1 MSVSLGIL
9 FGIIAMIGWGFSDF
23 FAAMAARKTS
33 VIKTLV
39 WSQIVGTLMLI
50 LAFLLFFKFPDISF
64 NYLMLILISAFLNII
79 ALLAFYKGMQIGN
92 VSVISPI
99 SSAYAAI
106 TVILSLIFLNEKLTA
121 LQAAGISLAILG
133 TILASFKLHGL
144 MKLKLKNIVNGVRY
158 GIIAMLGWGIAFV
171 FIGILVENLGW
182 FFPPLL
188 VKTTG
193 IFYILAYAG
202 TAKKSISFPKNAALL
217 VALIGILE
225 TIGFL
230 SIGAGMSF
238 EQTSIVVPVS
248 STYALMTVILA
259 QIFFKEVIE
268 LNQKIGI
275 IAVLLGLVLL
285 SI

>member
-1 MSVSLGIL
+1 MTLSLGIL
-9 FGIIAMIGWGFSDF
+9 FGIIAMLGWGFSDF

-33 VIKTLV
+33 VIKTLI

-50 LAFLLFFKFPDISF
+50 PALLFFRFPDISF
-64 NYLMLILISAFLNII
+64 NYLMLILIGAFLNII
-79 ALLAFYKGMQIGN
+79 ALLAFYKGLQVGN

-106 TVILSLIFLNEKLTA
+106 TVVLSLIFLNEKLNA
-121 LQAAGISLAILG
+121 LQAAGISLSILG
-133 TILASFKLHGL
+133 TILASFKLRDL
-144 MKLKLKNIVNGVRY
+144 MKLKLENIVSGVRY
-158 GIIAMLGWGIAFV
+158 GLIAMLSWGIAFV
-171 FIGILVENLGW
+171 FIGILVKNLGW
-182 FFPPLL
+182 LFPPLL
-188 VKTTG
+188 IKTAG

-202 TAKKSISFPKNAALL
+202 TAKKNISFPKNAALI

-230 SIGAGMSF
+230 SIGAGISF

-268 LNQKIGI
+268 VNQKIGVA
-275 IAVLLGLVLL
+275 AVLLGLVLL
-285 SI
+285 AI

>member
-1 MSVSLGIL
+1 MSISLGIL
-9 FGIIAMIGWGFSDF
+9 FGIIAMIGWGFADF

-33 VIKTLV
+33 VVKTLV
-39 WSQIVGTLMLI
+39 WSQIIGTAMLI
-50 LAFLLFFKFPDISF
+50 FIFPLFFKIPAVSF
-64 NYLMLILISAFLNII
+64 TLVILILISAFLNII

-99 SSAYAAI
+99 SSAYAAV
-106 TVILSLIFLNEKLTA
+106 TVILSLVFLNEKLNA
-121 LQAAGISLAILG
+121 LQAAGVSLAILG

-144 MKLKLKNIVNGVRY
+144 MRLKPENIARGVGY
-158 GIIAMLGWGIAFV
+158 GLIAMLGWGIAFV
-171 FIGILVENLGW
+171 FIDILIENLGW

-188 VKTTG
+188 IKAAG
-193 IFYILAYAG
+193 IFYILSYAG

-259 QIFFKEVIE
+259 QTFFRETIE

-275 IAVLLGLVLL
+275 AAVLLGLVLL

>member
-106 TVILSLIFLNEKLTA
+106 TVILSLIFLNEKLNG
-121 LQAAGISLAILG
+121 LQTVGVSLAILG
-133 TILASFKLHGL
+133 TILVSFKLHDL
-144 MKLKLKNIVNGVRY
+144 MKLKLKSVVSGVRY
-158 GIIAMLGWGIAFV
+158 GLIAMLGWGIAFV
-171 FIGILVENLGW
+171 FVGILVENLGW

-188 VKTTG
+188 IKTAG

-225 TIGFL
+225 TVGFL
-230 SIGAGMSF
+230 AIGAGMSF
-238 EQTSIVVPVS
+238 EQTSIVVPIS

-259 QIFFKEVIE
+259 QIFFKEAIG

-275 IAVLLGLVLL
+275 AAVLLGLVLL
-285 SI
+285 AI